1 MTAASAAPPHPG
13 VRWYAITHITDYH
26 YSAPVTSSYGR
37 GHLFPRTTATQRC
50 LDATVTVSPTPTD
63 ASSGVDV
70 QGNET
75 VFFHVTTPHEHL
87 RVTARSLV
95 AVTAPDPALR
105 ATGAAAAPWEQSRP
119 GGRPDAALDVE
130 FALDLDPP
138 EITADVREYAAV
150 SFRPGRPLAEAV
162 FDLQHRI
169 HEDFTYLSG
178 STTTTTTVAHVM
190 ATRTGVCQDFARVA
204 AACLRSQGLAARY
217 VSGYLSTTPPPGK
230 ERLVGVDASH
240 AWVSVRS
247 ADGRWF
253 DIDPTNDQWCDD
265 RYVTVARG
273 RDYDDVPPLRGIIYT
288 DSARSRIHVSVDVA
302 PVTAPTAPAVR

>member
-1 MTAASAAPPHPG
+1 MTAVPVAPPHPD

-138 EITADVREYAAV
+138 EITADVREYAAKLNDRAFSV
-150 SFRPGRPLAEAV
+150 PGEAGG
-162 FDLQHRI
+162 
-169 HEDFTYLSG
+169 SG
-178 STTTTTTVAHVM
+178 SPRSGETQGTSSE
-190 ATRTGVCQDFARVA
+190 GVLTEAERGMREMSAKFAEVGKQ
-204 AACLRSQGLAARY
+204 LY
-217 VSGYLSTTPPPGK
+217 VSENGK
-230 ERLVGVDASH
+230 RRA
-240 AWVSVRS
+240 A
-247 ADGRWF
+247 
-253 DIDPTNDQWCDD
+253 ID
-265 RYVTVARG
+265 
-273 RDYDDVPPLRGIIYT
+273 
-288 DSARSRIHVSVDVA
+288 
-302 PVTAPTAPAVR
+302 